1 MRKFFSIA
9 SIILIFAS
17 FIACKVESEPSKDYG
32 SIQGRAFYNN
42 ENVFNHSGIQ
52 ISLISTDGLRA
63 IDYCESRGIATN
75 ARNVQSVTMTNSN
88 GEYVFE
94 NVLEGVYT
102 IYASSESSTKKAI
115 ATNVVVKAREVV
127 TPEELGLIG
136 TGSITGKITIDGK
149 TDDVLGLD
157 VFIAGTSFIAKV
169 GSDGSYE
176 ITNIP
181 AKKGYVLCVQKGEK
195 TLTILESVE
204 VKVDESTDIN
214 ENDFSLD
221 DWEQDAFKWLGAFDV
236 APENPKLYWAY
247 FNTKDGCSY
256 IWNGT
261 NWDLM
266 IQTGS
271 GEGSYKT
278 VTCTAVEEGIKFTGN
293 LLSNIV
299 GQTAKCNI
307 KVVDTHNGITMN
319 RSYKI
324 DSDTY
329 ESWEMI
335 YPLVEKGQK
344 YNFEVILEDQAS
356 ILSSQKFNVTAI
368 GGLGEFKVE
377 NADSYKVILSDDKK
391 TLSRTS
397 QEYTDNS
404 KVLSKIID
412 YGTKYAVYSN
422 NSEVTSIWDGIWR
435 HESVYWKSTS
445 NQECDL
451 TSMEHWYTYEDLDL
465 VLKGRRLGVY
475 TETHI
480 KIAGYTY
487 TGTTVFSLNDY
498 KETFFD
504 WDDEEENKYLLLYVD
519 PVTGDYYKDVPGTSL
534 FYIKEE
540 LDENGNVIFS
550 KQGAEGVIE
559 VYGQLISYG
568 DKIYEP
574 TYVPKIENEDFVF
587 SGLWN
592 AECAYQTIEEINFPY
607 SSTEFGAKGETIP
620 VYLTPKNLRLG
631 TVTFPD
637 EFTGFAS
644 KKLNSNWYIAFF
656 NINQSKVSVQNYNES
671 FIEFTI
677 HEEINEE
684 SDEMVQVVYGDH
696 EYMESDYEFTYNITG
711 PYDGSMNVCFWVTE
725 YQGNLYSPYSKD
737 GTETTATFTCKIKEQ
752 GGLLFF
758 PTEPGVYKITMISKT
773 MK

>member
-1 MRKFFSIA
+1 MKKFFRIA
-9 SIILIFAS
+9 SIFLILAS
-17 FIACKVESEPSKDYG
+17 FIGCKPDVEVNEKTG
-32 SIQGRAFYNN
+32 SIQGKAFYEN
-42 ENVFNHSGIQ
+42 ENVSDYSGIQ
-52 ISLISTDGLRA
+52 VSLISTNGLMA
-63 IDYCESRGIATN
+63 VDYCESRGIATN
-75 ARNVQSVTMTNSN
+75 ARKVEDIMFTDSEGKYNFTDVP
-88 GEYVFE
+88 
-94 NVLEGVYT
+94 EGVYT
-102 IYASSESSTKKAI
+102 ICASSDNSTKKAVL
-115 ATNVVVKAREVV
+115 TNVTV
-127 TPEELGLIG
+127 TAGRTITASDLGLTA
-136 TGSITGKITIDGK
+136 TGSITGKITIDGS
-149 TDDVLGLD
+149 TDGVLGLD

-169 GSDGSYE
+169 GSDGNYE

-195 TLTILESVE
+195 TKIIAESVE
-204 VKVDESTDIN
+204 VKGDESSSVGIYDISSDGWIS
-214 ENDFSLD
+214 EYI
-221 DWEQDAFKWLGAFDV
+221 KWLGAFEI

-247 FNTKDGCSY
+247 FSTKDGCSY

-261 NWDLM
+261 NWDLLS
-266 IQTGS
+266 QSGS
-271 GEGSYKT
+271 DNSKFI
-278 VTCTAVEEGIKFTGN
+278 TCTAVEEGIKFTGN

-671 FIEFTI
+671 FIEFII